1 MSAELL
7 GRGDTPF
14 GSEIWEFIDKTVLS
28 AASQN
33 LTGRKLLHTEG
44 PYGIDLKFVP
54 GRDKEVD
61 DESGESLT
69 VSQAASSALPLLSA
83 KFSISARDIEQY
95 TKSGIAFDTN
105 EIISGTL
112 AITVKEDMLIFEGS
126 KSLGILGLLNTPGT
140 QKSKLKPWVKI
151 GDAAESIIE
160 AVDKLDSAGFH
171 GPYSLALSAPLYNS
185 LFKRY
190 PQEEVLE
197 IEHLKP
203 LITGG
208 IIKASSLKNSGV
220 LINTGRQYASIVLG
234 QDLATGFEGPSGRD
248 FVFTLSESVSLRVVI
263 PGAVCVMTQG

>member
-14 GSEIWEFIDKTVLS
+14 GSDIWEFIDKTVLS

-33 LTGRKLLHTEG
+33 LCGRKLLHTEG

-54 GRDKEVD
+54 SRDKGID
-61 DESGESLT
+61 DESGEDLT
-69 VSQAASSALPLLSA
+69 VSQAASAPLALLSA
-83 KFSISARDIEQY
+83 KFSIGARDIEQY
-95 TKSGIAFDTN
+95 TKHRIAFDTN
-105 EIISGTL
+105 EIISSTL
-112 AITVKEDMLIFEGS
+112 AITAKEDKLIFEGS
-126 KSLGILGLLNTPGT
+126 KSLGAPGLLNTPGIM
-140 QKSKLKPWVKI
+140 KSKLKPWIKI

-197 IEHLKP
+197 IEHLKS

-208 IIKASSLKNSGV
+208 IIKSSSLKNTGV
-220 LINTGRQYASIVLG
+220 LINTGSRYASIVLG
-234 QDLATGFEGPSGRD
+234 QDLAAGFEGPSGRD
-248 FVFTLSESVSLRVVI
+248 FVFTLSESVSLRVVV
-263 PGAVCVMTQG
+263 PQAVCVME

>member
-14 GSEIWEFIDKTVLS
+14 GSDVWEFIDKTVLS
-28 AASQN
+28 VASQN
-33 LTGRKLLHTEG
+33 LCGRKLLHTEG

-54 GRDKEVD
+54 SRDKEVS
-61 DESGESLT
+61 DEGMENLT
-69 VSQAASSALPLLSA
+69 VSQSAPTALALLST
-83 KFSISARDIEQY
+83 KFLIGARDIEQY
-95 TKSGIAFDTN
+95 TKNGIAFDTN
-105 EIISGTL
+105 EIISGAL
-112 AITVKEDMLIFEGS
+112 AITAKEDKIIFEGS
-126 KSLGILGLLNTPGT
+126 KSLGVSGLLNTPGT
-140 QKSKLKPWVKI
+140 QKTKLKAWSKI
-151 GDAAESIIE
+151 GDATESIIE

-197 IEHLKP
+197 IEHLKS

-208 IIKASSLKNSGV
+208 IIKSSSLKNTGV
-220 LINTGRQYASIVLG
+220 LINTGSRYASIVLG
-234 QDLATGFEGPSGRD
+234 QDLTAGFEGPSGRD

-263 PGAVCVMTQG
+263 PQAVCVME